1 MRYIYIFFTLL
12 ISSCGSGGTSQI
24 SNELSI
30 IDILVNGLDSP
41 SISYQKQSI
50 EIISSN
56 NSCDFEISLED
67 SEIYK
72 IHHIDTLDYKKYTF
86 RNPIIYK
93 DQESF
98 RLKISTIQSNSCP
111 SLLLAEM
118 FATVHSKAQTN
129 VICCIVEVGLINT
142 L

>member
-30 IDILVNGLDSP
+30 IDIIVNGLVSP

-56 NSCDFEISLED
+56 NSCNFEISLED
-67 SEIYK
+67 Q
-72 IHHIDTLDYKKYTF
+72 TF
-86 RNPIIYK
+86 IRFII
-93 DQESF
+93 
-98 RLKISTIQSNSCP
+98 
-111 SLLLAEM
+111 
-118 FATVHSKAQTN
+118 
-129 VICCIVEVGLINT
+129 
-142 L
+142 

>member
-1 MRYIYIFFTLL
+1 MYKRQLL
-12 ISSCGSGGTSQI
+12 ICSCGSGGTSQI

-30 IDILVNGLDSP
+30 IDIIVNGLVSP

-50 EIISSN
+50 EIISDN
-56 NSCDFEISLED
+56 NSCNFEISLED
-67 SEIYK
+67 SDIYK

-98 RLKISTIQSNSCP
+98 LDLYK
-111 SLLLAEM
+111 
-118 FATVHSKAQTN
+118 
-129 VICCIVEVGLINT
+129 
-142 L
+142 

>member
-30 IDILVNGLDSP
+30 IDIIVNGLVSP

-56 NSCDFEISLED
+56 NGCNFEISLED
-67 SEIYK
+67 SDIYN
-72 IHHIDTLDYKKYTF
+72 IHHINTLDYKKYTF

-93 DQESF
+93 DQQSF
-98 RLKISTIQSNSCP
+98 RLKISTVQSNSCP
-111 SLLLAEM
+111 SFQHYVNL
-118 FATVHSKAQTN
+118 TVDKYPTKYS
-129 VICCIVEVGLINT
+129 LIPEILVN
-142 L
+142 